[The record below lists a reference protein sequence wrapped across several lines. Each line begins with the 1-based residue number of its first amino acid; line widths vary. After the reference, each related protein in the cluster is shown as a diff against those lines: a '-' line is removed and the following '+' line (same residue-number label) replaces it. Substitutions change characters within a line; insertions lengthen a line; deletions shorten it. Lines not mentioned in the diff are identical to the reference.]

1 MFFGAYISDPALGES
16 LQIPRMDGTTSNGSV
31 MECFSLQT
39 YSFKHLHIPKMVVP
53 TGLTEDGRPSAV
65 QFWGRALE
73 HSQMYD
79 DAAALAHDANFL
91 QLIKRVVDSMHAVP
105 EVAHVDAPMVQ
116 ELWHRNGP

>member
-1 MFFGAYISDPALGES
+1 MGATGADLLLIPIARCATPDLADLAGES
-16 LQIPRMDGTTSNGSV
+16 QQIPRTDGTTSNGSV
-31 MECFSLQT
+31 MQCFNLHAFA
-39 YSFKHLHIPKMVVP
+39 FKYLHIPKMVVP

-91 QLIKRVVDSMHAVP
+91 QL
-105 EVAHVDAPMVQ
+105 
-116 ELWHRNGP
+116 